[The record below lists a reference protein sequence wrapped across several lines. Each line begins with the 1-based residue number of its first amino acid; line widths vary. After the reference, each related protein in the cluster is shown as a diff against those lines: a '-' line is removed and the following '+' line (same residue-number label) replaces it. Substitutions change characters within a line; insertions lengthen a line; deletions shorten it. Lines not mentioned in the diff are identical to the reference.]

1 MWPRSKL
8 TPRERYLQNR
18 QRRQNTVFSVSISII
33 AVLVIVAF
41 LLGVGLLPFP
51 IGNDFSHKEHYA
63 ETGDIPC
70 PAASATPVPAKSTHI
85 QVLNASSQAG
95 LATSVAQM
103 FKKVG
108 YSVGAVGNY
117 NAQFWGSVQIE
128 AGPKAV
134 DAAYTVAR
142 YFTDPRIR
150 LTSSTDSTVT
160 VVLGEGFGQ
169 VPTSEQA
176 RVIAKSTAPLEGLS
190 SCLAVDPSLTQGVQS
205 GSAEPQATASGSK
218 NSQN

>member
-18 QRRQNTVFSVSISII
+18 QRRQNTVFSVIISIM

-51 IGNDFSHKEHYA
+51 FGNDFSHAVKYA
-63 ETGDIPC
+63 DAGDIPC
-70 PAASATPVPAKSTHI
+70 PAASATPVPAKRTHV
-85 QVLNASSQAG
+85 QVLNATSQAG
-95 LATSVAQM
+95 LATAVAQM

-117 NAQFWGSVQIE
+117 DAQFWGSVQIE

-150 LTSSTDSTVT
+150 LTDSTDATVT

-176 RVIAKSTAPLEGLS
+176 RAIEKDTKPLTGLS
-190 SCLAVDPSLTQGVQS
+190 SCLAVDPQLAQSVQS
-205 GSAEPQATASGSK
+205 GRSATPSSSSSK
-218 NSQN
+218 